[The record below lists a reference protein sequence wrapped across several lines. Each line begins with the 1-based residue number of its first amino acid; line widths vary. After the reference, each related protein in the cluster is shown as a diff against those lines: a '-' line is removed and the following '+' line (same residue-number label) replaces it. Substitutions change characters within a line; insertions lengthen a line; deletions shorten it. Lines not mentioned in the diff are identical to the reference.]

1 MIGQTNRK
9 TAITTLYIDTSLESQ
24 LCLQTK
30 RFLLNLESQNQAR
43 NTTVV
48 LPSAQIKFWG
58 KSI

>member
-58 KSI
+58 KSV

>member
-9 TAITTLYIDTSLESQ
+9 IAITTLYIDTSLESQ

-48 LPSAQIKFWG
+48 LPSAQIKF
-58 KSI
+58 